1 MLSIT
6 THPPSSPLLGGGIM
20 RGARRWLLWPRGDVG
35 PSRAGLLDLVTA
47 AQSTRRQT
55 ESEAG
60 CCRQLWVR
68 EDLSWN
74 S

>member
-1 MLSIT
+1 
-6 THPPSSPLLGGGIM
+6 M

-35 PSRAGLLDLVTA
+35 PSRAELLDPVTA

-55 ESEAG
+55 DSEAG